1 MQEEGDGIVIDYEL
15 VKINDNKSHYFNTVS
30 NTEDFSGIM
39 NTECAREW
47 DKANNC
53 KGIVYKLQLI
63 E

>member
-1 MQEEGDGIVIDYEL
+1 M
-15 VKINDNKSHYFNTVS
+15 
-30 NTEDFSGIM
+30 EDFSGII
-39 NTECAREW
+39 NTEWAREW